1 MVTGH
6 LHNSGRGNIL
16 RNFERLVRWL
26 ANTLAFFAGISL
38 IMMMGQTVLD
48 VLMSNFYGAPIEGNL
63 EVISVYHM
71 VLVVFLSLAFVELRH
86 EHISADL
93 FVRLMPK
100 PLQRI
105 SYVFS
110 NTVAIIFFA
119 ALTYQTALDALA
131 AWRQNEIVMGSI
143 YIIVWPAKLALPI
156 GFSAILLALFLNIYK
171 SLSDRD
177 FKAEPDEPV
186 QNNI

>member
-1 MVTGH
+1 
-6 LHNSGRGNIL
+6 LQK
-16 RNFERLVRWL
+16 FERLVRWL
-26 ANTLAFFAGISL
+26 ANALGFIAGISL
-38 IMMMGQTVLD
+38 ILMMGQTVLD

-100 PLQRI
+100 ALQRI

-110 NTVAIIFFA
+110 SMVAIIFFA
-119 ALTYQTALDALA
+119 ALTYQTALDALK
-131 AWRQNEIVMGSI
+131 AWQQDEIVMGSI
-143 YIIVWPAKLALPI
+143 YLIVWPAKIALPV
-156 GFSAILLALFLNIYK
+156 GFAAILLALVLNVYK
-171 SLSDRD
+171 SLSDKD
-177 FKAEPDEPV
+177 FKPEPDEPV
-186 QNNI
+186 QDGI